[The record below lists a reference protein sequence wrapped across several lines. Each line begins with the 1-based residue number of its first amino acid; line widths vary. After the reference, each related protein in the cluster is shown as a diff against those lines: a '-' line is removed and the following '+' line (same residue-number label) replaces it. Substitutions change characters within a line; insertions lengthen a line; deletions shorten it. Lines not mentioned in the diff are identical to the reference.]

1 MNRSAPYQPLIFRI
15 LHGISGI
22 LGIGAIISGFLVY
35 NTFDKR
41 FGYIPIPKINP
52 IQDIHGTLA
61 VFFLILFPFFAV
73 YSFHAGKRRLLQP
86 DSIQNLSQFGNP
98 IWWVSLQRLVNTKM
112 LLAAVLVVVSGRMMK
127 EEWLPLGELDHIWY
141 YAHLIAWVIII
152 LCLAIHILMSA
163 KVGGVPLL
171 LSILSWK
178 FRPED
183 SPANWYSRLCVWLGN
198 FSNNLKEEI
207 NQFMTSG
214 LLLKI
219 IEVIVLGG
227 IIAAFILPVFFSG
240 GE

>member
-15 LHGISGI
+15 LHGINGI
-22 LGIGAIISGFLVY
+22 LVIGAIISGFLVY

-61 VFFLILFPFFAV
+61 VSFLILLPFFAV

-86 DSIQNLSQFGNP
+86 DSIQNLTQFGRP

-112 LLAAVLVVVSGRMMK
+112 LLAGVLAVVSGRMMK
-127 EEWLPLGELDHIWY
+127 EEWLPTGELDHVWY
-141 YAHLIAWVIII
+141 YAHLIAWLIMIC
-152 LCLAIHILMSA
+152 CLAIHVLMSA

-171 LSILSWK
+171 LSIVSWK
-178 FRPED
+178 FRVED
-183 SPANWYSRLCVWLGN
+183 SPVNWYSRFWDWFAN
-198 FSNNLKEEI
+198 FSHNIREEI
-207 NQFMTSG
+207 NQFIAGS

-227 IIAAFILPVFFSG
+227 IITAFILPLFFSG